1 MQKDIQNVY
10 ENLSSI
16 KAPPPIMESLERVIN
31 ELYLVT
37 QVAIEYQGE
46 QIEEYPS
53 EDTIDALHEDL
64 DGLITQERYEALMA
78 DYYLNRE
85 KDEYLRI
92 V

>member
-1 MQKDIQNVY
+1 MNEDIQNIY
-10 ENLSSI
+10 ENFTSI

-37 QVAIEYQGE
+37 QVTVEYQGE

-64 DGLITQERYEALMA
+64 DGLITQERYESLMA
-78 DYYLNRE
+78 DYYLSRE
-85 KDEYLRI
+85 KDEYL
-92 V
+92 